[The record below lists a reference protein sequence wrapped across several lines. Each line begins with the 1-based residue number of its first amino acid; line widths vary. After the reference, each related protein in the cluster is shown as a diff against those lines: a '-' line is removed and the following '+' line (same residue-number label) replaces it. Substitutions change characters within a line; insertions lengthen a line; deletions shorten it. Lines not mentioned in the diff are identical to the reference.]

1 MADEKK
7 STMGS
12 KIMSG
17 SPASEYLISGEE
29 IKWQGKPAAII
40 ILGKGL
46 VLTILAIIYM
56 AAMALYQPDDWDIIL
71 IALVVS
77 FIMIVAD
84 RPLGMLA
91 GVSGIIIAGAVA
103 LGWLSLEQHL
113 WVVVVPLIFS
123 LLALLFN
130 VVYLNRV
137 LFIVTDRRII
147 TRYGLFT
154 LRYADLGV
162 DKVQNVTIIQPWY
175 ERMLGFGDIYFAT
188 AGERGGIDY
197 QSPGIKL
204 MTGGAITWEDVTN
217 PFAVVKTANEV
228 MNPGA
233 MPVRIVGPMPETMS
247 AQERLKQ
254 LDEMKQKGMVTEK
267 EYEEKRKDILDK
279 L

>member
-7 STMGS
+7 SKMGS

-17 SPASEYLISGEE
+17 SPASEYLISGEK

-40 ILGKGL
+40 IMGKGL
-46 VLTILAIIYM
+46 ILTILAIIYM
-56 AAMALYQPDDWDIIL
+56 AAMALYHPNDWGIIL

-77 FIMIVAD
+77 FVMIVVD

-91 GVSGIIIAGAVA
+91 GVSGILIAGAVA
-103 LGWLSLEQHL
+103 VAWLSLEEHL

-130 VVYLNRV
+130 IIYLNRV

-175 ERMLGFGDIYFAT
+175 ERILGFGDIYFAT

-204 MTGGAITWEDVTN
+204 MTGGAITWEDITN
-217 PFAVVKTANEV
+217 PFEVVKTANEV
-228 MNPGA
+228 MNPSA

-247 AQERLKQ
+247 TQERLNQ
-254 LDEMKQKGMVTEK
+254 LDDLKEKGMITEK
-267 EYEEKRKDILDK
+267 EYEEKRKDILGK

>member
-1 MADEKK
+1 
-7 STMGS
+7 
-12 KIMSG
+12 
-17 SPASEYLISGEE
+17 
-29 IKWQGKPAAII
+29 
-40 ILGKGL
+40 
-46 VLTILAIIYM
+46 
-56 AAMALYQPDDWDIIL
+56 
-71 IALVVS
+71 
-77 FIMIVAD
+77 VAD
-84 RPLGMLA
+84 KPLGRLA

-130 VVYLNRV
+130 VIYLNRV

-162 DKVQNVTIIQPWY
+162 VSDQNVTVIQPWY
-175 ERMLGFGDIYFAT
+175 ERILGFGDIYFAT

-217 PFAVVKTANEV
+217 PFAVVKTASEV
-228 MNPGA
+228 ITPGA
-233 MPVRIVGPMPETMS
+233 MPVRIVGPMPETIS

-254 LDEMKQKGMVTEK
+254 LDELKQKGMITEK
-267 EYEEKRKDILDK
+267 EYEEKRKDILGK